1 MCHECSL
8 LRLLL
13 LSNNEKITIS
23 ESKATTLQSKLSKLE
38 LKADLFLFQ
47 GYPTSRS
54 SFTNCIHSFPDLLS
68 HRHSLNELRYGLELS
83 IYPPVLFI

>member
-1 MCHECSL
+1 VCHECSL

-13 LSNNEKITIS
+13 LSNNEKMTLS

-38 LKADLFLFQ
+38 LKADLFSRDTPLPGLASLTVFTAFQ
-47 GYPTSRS
+47 ISE
-54 SFTNCIHSFPDLLS
+54 PDLLS

-83 IYPPVLFI
+83 IYHM

>member
-13 LSNNEKITIS
+13 LSNNEKRTLS

-38 LKADLFLFQ
+38 LKADLF
-47 GYPTSRS
+47 SRDTPLPGLAS
-54 SFTNCIHSFPDLLS
+54 LTVFTAFHISEPDPLS

-83 IYPPVLFI
+83 IYHM

>member
-13 LSNNEKITIS
+13 LSNNEKITLS
-23 ESKATTLQSKLSKLE
+23 ESKATTLQSKLE
-38 LKADLFLFQ
+38 LKADLFSRDTLLPGLASLTVFTAFQ
-47 GYPTSRS
+47 ISE
-54 SFTNCIHSFPDLLS
+54 PDPLS

-83 IYPPVLFI
+83 IYHM

>member
-1 MCHECSL
+1 MGYGCFL

-13 LSNNEKITIS
+13 LSNNEKITFS

-38 LKADLFLFQ
+38 LKADPFSRDTPLPSLASLTVFTAFQ
-47 GYPTSRS
+47 ISE
-54 SFTNCIHSFPDLLS
+54 PDLLY

-83 IYPPVLFI
+83 IYHM

>member
-13 LSNNEKITIS
+13 LSNNEKMTFS

-38 LKADLFLFQ
+38 LKADLF
-47 GYPTSRS
+47 SRDTPLPGLAS
-54 SFTNCIHSFPDLLS
+54 LTVFTPDLLY

-83 IYPPVLFI
+83 IYHM

>member
-13 LSNNEKITIS
+13 LSNNEKMTLS
-23 ESKATTLQSKLSKLE
+23 ESKATTLKSKQE
-38 LKADLFLFQ
+38 LKADLF
-47 GYPTSRS
+47 SRDTPIPGLAS
-54 SFTNCIHSFPDLLS
+54 LKVFTALQISEPDLLS

-83 IYPPVLFI
+83 IYHM